1 MLGTREGAKITSSR
15 RFFLSH
21 IAKTFVGEH
30 FSVSLISRIGNF
42 LASEGYV
49 TIFDLLSNF
58 FCVTVPKNFVG
69 EPLVF
74 Y

>member
-49 TIFDLLSNF
+49 TFFDFLSNF

-69 EPLVF
+69 EPLMF
-74 Y
+74 H